1 VGSLLFTLDHEHPVN
16 FVQTEFLWFMLIVFT
31 VYWAAGTLRHGR
43 VLQNVLLVGASMT
56 FYGWVRPEFLLLL
69 YFSATLDYFL
79 GRLMEK
85 HPLYKSYLLMTSI
98 AGNIGVLC
106 YFKYFNF
113 FIDNIASAISLMGL
127 DPNLRTLS
135 IILPVGVSFYTF
147 QTLSYTID
155 IYRGELKAR
164 TNYLDYIVFVSFFPQ
179 LVAGPIERAGR
190 LLPQVEKARV
200 FDIDKVLSGLSLAMW
215 GAFKKICLA
224 DTVAPYVDKVFI
236 LEDPSGPL
244 IWAASIGFMMQIFAD
259 FSGYTDI
266 ARGTARMLGFELVE
280 NFKSPYLAASTPEFW
295 QRWHISLSFWIRDYI
310 MVPLLGTSS
319 RLTLLRFIWAT
330 IATFTIIG
338 FWHGA
343 SWNFILFGAFHGV
356 WMTIYTL
363 VNRHMPQRVRTVPFG
378 RPMAVTFHLL
388 AVSIPGSM
396 LFRETHVQRIW
407 QHLTKNPFVASDAEW
422 MATSVVLGM
431 VAVVSFPLCVAHVV
445 ERWVLPKI
453 EGSRWMLPLQT
464 TTWSLYAVGMFVFYR
479 VSTYDFIYFQF

>member
-1 VGSLLFTLDHEHPVN
+1 MN
-16 FVQTEFLWFMLIVFT
+16 FVQTEFLWFMAIVFA
-31 VYWAAGTLRHGR
+31 VYWFVGTLRNGR
-43 VLQNVLLVGASMT
+43 VAQNALLVAASAT
-56 FYGWVRPEFLLLL
+56 FYGWVHPWFLFLL
-69 YFSATLDYFL
+69 YFSATLDYTL
-79 GRLMEK
+79 GRRMERT
-85 HPLYKSYLLMTSI
+85 PQYKSYLLMLSL
-98 AGNIGVLC
+98 AGNLGVLC

-113 FIDNIASAISLMGL
+113 FIDNINDVILMTGMQ
-127 DPNLRTLS
+127 PNLRTLS
-135 IILPVGVSFYTF
+135 LILPVGVSFYTF
-147 QTLSYTID
+147 QTMSYTID

-164 TNYLDYIVFVSFFPQ
+164 RNFLDYLVYVSFFPQ

-200 FDIDKVLSGLSLAMW
+200 FDINQVLSGLSLALW

-266 ARGTARMLGFELVE
+266 ARGTARMLGFDLVE

-310 MVPLLGTSS
+310 MVPLLGTAS
-319 RLTLLRFIWAT
+319 RLSLFRFIWAT
-330 IATFTIIG
+330 ILTFTIIG

-363 VNRHMPQRVRTVPFG
+363 GNRRLPDRIRNLPFG
-378 RPMAVTFHLL
+378 RPIAVTFHLI

-396 LFRETHVQRIW
+396 LFRETHITRIW
-407 QHLTKNPFVASDAEW
+407 QHLTKNPFVATEDEW
-422 MATSVVLGM
+422 MATAVVIGM
-431 VAVVSFPLCVAHVV
+431 VAVVSTPLCIAWAV
-445 ERWVLPKI
+445 ERWVLPRI
-453 EGSRWMLPLQT
+453 DQSRWFLPVQT
-464 TTWSLYAVGMFVFYR
+464 TAWSVYAVGMFVFYR